1 MPDPIAHDDLTN
13 LDTRREAYRLSVLLG
28 RVVDGADTTAA
39 KIALVGILSA
49 LAETDGEDFDEV
61 ADQIRDAFETDA
73 CTVTSEEVDDIDDNL
88 NAN

>member
-39 KIALVGILSA
+39 KIALVGILST
-49 LAETDGEDFDEV
+49 LAVADGEDFDDV